1 MTIIKIMALRHSA
14 FYSPLLMTMAGNYLQ
29 EEGLQPEYSLAT
41 PEKTVP
47 DSLSNGTC
55 HVAQSAVATS
65 FADMELGKPIDIVH
79 FAQINSRD
87 GFFLAAREPDESFN
101 WNKLIGKKIL
111 VDHFFQPM
119 AMFKFALKE
128 QGISIDDLEIIDAGS
143 VDEIDQSF
151 RNGLGDYVHQQGP
164 APQQMEK
171 DGVAN
176 VVASVGKAI
185 GPVAFSS
192 LCATREWCESDM
204 FASFMKAYRKSL
216 NYVIEAPAMDIAK
229 QEFGAGFFPG
239 VDIDVLAN
247 TIQAYKDLGCWEYDP
262 VISEESY
269 EKLLNVFLY
278 SGLIN
283 KRYPYSQ
290 AIVKMDI

>member
-1 MTIIKIMALRHSA
+1 
-14 FYSPLLMTMAGNYLQ
+14 
-29 EEGLQPEYSLAT
+29 
-41 PEKTVP
+41 
-47 DSLSNGTC
+47 
-55 HVAQSAVATS
+55 
-65 FADMELGKPIDIVH
+65 
-79 FAQINSRD
+79 
-87 GFFLAAREPDESFN
+87 
-101 WNKLIGKKIL
+101 LIGKKIL

-171 DGVAN
+171 DGVAH

-204 FASFMKAYRKSL
+204 ATSFMKAYRKSL

>member
-47 DSLSNGTC
+47 DSLFNGTC

-171 DGVAN
+171 DGVAH

-204 FASFMKAYRKSL
+204 ATSFMKAYRKSL